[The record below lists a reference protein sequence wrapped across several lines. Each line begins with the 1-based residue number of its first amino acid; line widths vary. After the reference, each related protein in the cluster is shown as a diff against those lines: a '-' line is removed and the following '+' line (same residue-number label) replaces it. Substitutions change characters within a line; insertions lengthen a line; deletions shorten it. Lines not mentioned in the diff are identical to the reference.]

1 RTIRTVCGSP
11 PCPDFC

>member
-1 RTIRTVCGSP
+1 AICTVCGSP

>member
-1 RTIRTVCGSP
+1 ICTVCGSP